1 MKLQGGL
8 EVCVQLVEIT
18 TLFQSIKLAFLTVYA
33 CRLTKHASCADRTR
47 TTLLTV
53 YAWIT
58 LGVPFTIPKPE
69 RLPATLAEGTLVS
82 DFISCRWVSSN

>member
-1 MKLQGGL
+1 M
-8 EVCVQLVEIT
+8 QLVEIA
-18 TLFQSIKLAFLTVYA
+18 TLLRSIKRSVLTVYA

-47 TTLLTV
+47 TTLMTV

-58 LGVPFTIPKPE
+58 LGVPFTMPKPE
-69 RLPATLAEGTLVS
+69 RLPTTVAGGTLVS